1 MEYLLGDYTKAKK
14 ELNWEPKTSFVELV
28 EMMVESD
35 LKNAKREKVLF
46 DEGLLVPTWENPA

>member
-1 MEYLLGDYTKAKK
+1 
-14 ELNWEPKTSFVELV
+14 
-28 EMMVESD
+28 MMVESD